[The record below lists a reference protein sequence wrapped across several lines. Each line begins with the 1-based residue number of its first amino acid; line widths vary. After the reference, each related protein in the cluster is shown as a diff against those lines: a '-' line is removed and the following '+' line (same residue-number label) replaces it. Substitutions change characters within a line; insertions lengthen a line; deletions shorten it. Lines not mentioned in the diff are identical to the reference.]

1 MTELDENNS
10 EDLLIIAIETL
21 YEVKLYDFSVLNP
34 VNFQI
39 ILMCQHGL
47 PYYPESTRLYYWLS
61 KIYAKLGLVVLV
73 EDLSR
78 KHPTA
83 PMSSFEGLSMT
94 KNPKEPVE
102 ETKKGAPIEK

>member
-1 MTELDENNS
+1 
-10 EDLLIIAIETL
+10 
-21 YEVKLYDFSVLNP
+21 
-34 VNFQI
+34 
-39 ILMCQHGL
+39 MCQHGL